1 MTITRFTLQTS
12 NSLINPTPTHC
23 SLSSVKGQVRADH
36 KFGWHDTLLLA
47 ASKAVSELAVVGVP
61 AILIPY
67 PWHVD
72 KQQYRNAQ
80 WLCAAQAAEWF
91 EQTDLRAEQLAARLD
106 YWNDTRPA
114 LIDSAQRAW
123 QLGIRD
129 SAERIVKVVQDVIES
144 RAL

>member
-1 MTITRFTLQTS
+1 MTPQ
-12 NSLINPTPTHC
+12 
-23 SLSSVKGQVRADH
+23 RAYQDL
-36 KFGWHDTLLLA
+36 GLA
-47 ASKAVSELAVVGVP
+47 ATVVEFIDDMAAAYAWCDLVIARSGASTVSELAVVGVP

-114 LIDSAQRAW
+114 LIDSAHRAW